1 MDPDPVGSGGGIICS
16 GSIKNDKADKL
27 IKILLIIFRPEDIGM
42 FLL

>member
-1 MDPDPVGSGGGIICS
+1 MDPDPEEELFVL